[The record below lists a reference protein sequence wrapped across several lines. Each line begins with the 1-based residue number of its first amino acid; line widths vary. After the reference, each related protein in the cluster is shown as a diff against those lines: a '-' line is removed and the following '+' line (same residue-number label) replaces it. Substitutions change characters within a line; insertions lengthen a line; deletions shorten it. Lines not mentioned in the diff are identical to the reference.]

1 MSASAQ
7 LHAGRGCGLAFR
19 TAPTPLLESPLFGIC
34 LGFLLAGL
42 LTTLPFPAGA
52 GDQPTASFASAAAR
66 VLRRVRRGG
75 SASRS
80 AIQKRWA
87 ANEFAFE
94 RAIEAYEELI
104 DGIAERMK

>member
-1 MSASAQ
+1 M
-7 LHAGRGCGLAFR
+7 
-19 TAPTPLLESPLFGIC
+19 FGIC

-42 LTTLPFPAGA
+42 LANLPSPAGA
-52 GDQPTASFASAAAR
+52 GDQPTVSLAAAAR

-75 SASRS
+75 SASPS

-87 ANEFAFE
+87 ASEFAFE

>member
-1 MSASAQ
+1 M
-7 LHAGRGCGLAFR
+7 
-19 TAPTPLLESPLFGIC
+19 FGIC

-42 LTTLPFPAGA
+42 LATLPSPAGS
-52 GDQPTASFASAAAR
+52 GDQPTVSSAAAR
-66 VLRRVRRGG
+66 VFRRVRWGG

-80 AIQKRWA
+80 AIQERWA

>member
-1 MSASAQ
+1 
-7 LHAGRGCGLAFR
+7 
-19 TAPTPLLESPLFGIC
+19 LLELLLFGIC

-42 LTTLPFPAGA
+42 LANLPSPAGA
-52 GDQPTASFASAAAR
+52 GDQPTVSLASAAAR

-75 SASRS
+75 SASPS